1 MKELRKKL
9 LTHTQNEAKRRLHES
24 NNRITNICSTLSQV
38 LSPRDY
44 KNIVRVTETSKD
56 AEYQTRR
63 RHLKEKSQQLKNEKQ
78 KRSQIVSSNGRTIMK
93 PAVLNLTGKTI
104 DKKYY
109 FFVKL
114 RTRFCSDTEIYTVYR
129 NNNSHRITSVEI
141 LSKTIGMKR
150 QDDLSKTQRTA
161 LK

>member
-1 MKELRKKL
+1 M
-9 LTHTQNEAKRRLHES
+9 
-24 NNRITNICSTLSQV
+24 
-38 LSPRDY
+38 SPRDY
-44 KNIVRVTETSKD
+44 ENIMPVTDTSKD

-63 RHLKEKSQQLKNEKQ
+63 RHLKEKFQQLKNEKQ
-78 KRSQIVSSNGRTIMK
+78 KRSQIVSNNRCTIMK

-104 DKKYY
+104 DKEYY

-114 RTRFCSDTEIYTVYR
+114 RTKFCSDTEIYTVYR
-129 NNNSHRITSVEI
+129 NDNSHRITSLEI

-150 QDDLSKTQRTA
+150 QDNLSKTQRTA